1 MPTDK
6 AAFSYQPKDLKSVCR
21 AVRAR
26 FLLDEFLG
34 REPTDL
40 PWTFRDTLRL
50 TFVSLGR
57 KTRFLVARLRHQI
70 NGEVSRQVIGCQAGL
85 PDTRKA
91 LVTTRRSG
99 GIIDQARRKAPG
111 ARRTTML
118 RRPRTAAALCFVAAL
133 GSLCVFATSA
143 DAAKQRSS
151 SAAKHRAAKQRPVTP
166 PKPAPTVATDQTPTN
181 KNDCLTVSQILFG
194 RADTLSKRAK
204 QAIPREFT
212 RVVSNLDES
221 CGEEDFEKA
230 RINIDWMNTCL
241 ANFAADY
248 KLGFCTRDKSYF
260 CAINPRSDGCLQS
273 Q

>member
-21 AVRAR
+21 GVRAR

-57 KTRFLVARLRHQI
+57 KTLFLVARLRHQI
-70 NGEVSRQVIGCQAGL
+70 NGEVSRQVIGCQAMD
-85 PDTRKA
+85 PAPRRHPKA
-91 LVTTRRSG
+91 RWRRRVG
-99 GIIDQARRKAPG
+99 AGNHRLKIGAKACG

-143 DAAKQRSS
+143 DAAKHRSS
-151 SAAKHRAAKQRPVTP
+151 SAAKHAGRETATRRPRRETGTNRRNRSDP
-166 PKPAPTVATDQTPTN
+166 DQQERLPHR
-181 KNDCLTVSQILFG
+181 L
-194 RADTLSKRAK
+194 ADSLWASRGPFQASKTGD
-204 QAIPREFT
+204 P
-212 RVVSNLDES
+212 
-221 CGEEDFEKA
+221 A
-230 RINIDWMNTCL
+230 RI
-241 ANFAADY
+241 Y
-248 KLGFCTRDKSYF
+248 
-260 CAINPRSDGCLQS
+260 PRCIEPR
-273 Q
+273 